1 MKTNQSRLDKR
12 ALHGLLRA
20 SRARAAHH
28 ERGVLKE
35 RVERKAE
42 RREQVVDG
50 AIVAFKVDA
59 VAVGAAQVRICGKEV
74 EAYRGALE
82 NRRCGRNSRQQG
94 QVYSRLGLRLE
105 LGLGLELGVRG

>member
-1 MKTNQSRLDKR
+1 MNEDKRILMKTNQSRLDER

-50 AIVAFKVDA
+50 AIVAFDSFA
-59 VAVGAAQVRICGKEV
+59 EFLTDYESIFELFDSSLDRV
-74 EAYRGALE
+74 EDPR
-82 NRRCGRNSRQQG
+82 
-94 QVYSRLGLRLE
+94 
-105 LGLGLELGVRG
+105 